1 MFDPV
6 IVLCVAVI
14 KVERVRVRVRKPKR
28 KRRKIIKRLFTL
40 TLLVII
46 AAAGYTY
53 FEYKKGLSESD
64 GDFKEDGQFEF
75 NGEGSDLDE
84 VNILVLG
91 IDSRGEDHSR
101 SDSMMVIHYNK
112 KQKQPKLISIMRD
125 SYVDIP
131 GYDKQKVNA
140 AYAYGGPELVRKTL
154 KESFDLDINYY
165 AVIDFKG
172 FAKIVDAV
180 APDGIE
186 VDVPKKMSYG
196 IGMTLQPGKQV
207 LHGERLLGYVRF
219 RHDRESDFGRV
230 RRQQEVFSKLQKE
243 AVSIGNIAQ
252 LPKLWGLVDP
262 YIETNIPNGVIL
274 SVGKD
279 FLLGSVKE
287 TKSFRLPVD
296 GSFTN
301 KDDPKYG
308 AVLDLDLEQNKE
320 ELKRF
325 LNE

>member
-1 MFDPV
+1 M

-101 SDSMMVIHYNK
+101 SDSMMVVHYNK

-154 KESFDLDINYY
+154 KDSFDLDINYY
-165 AVIDFKG
+165 AIIDFKG

-207 LHGERLLGYVRF
+207 LHGDRLLGYVRF

-262 YIETNIPNGVIL
+262 YIETNIPNGVIFSL
-274 SVGKD
+274 GKD

-287 TKSFRLPVD
+287 TKSFRLPID

-301 KDDPKYG
+301 KDDPTYG

>member
-1 MFDPV
+1 M
-6 IVLCVAVI
+6 
-14 KVERVRVRVRKPKR
+14 ERVRVRVRKPKR

-84 VNILVLG
+84 MNILVLG

-165 AVIDFKG
+165 AIVDFKG

-207 LHGERLLGYVRF
+207 LHGDRLLGYVRF

-262 YIETNIPNGVIL
+262 YIETNIPNGVIFSL
-274 SVGKD
+274 GKD

-301 KDDPKYG
+301 KDDPTYG

>member
-1 MFDPV
+1 M

-40 TLLVII
+40 MLLVII

-165 AVIDFKG
+165 AIIDFKG

-196 IGMTLQPGKQV
+196 IGMTLQPGKQI
-207 LHGERLLGYVRF
+207 LHGDRLLGYVRF

-230 RRQQEVFSKLQKE
+230 RRQQEIFSELQKE
-243 AVSIGNIAQ
+243 AMSIGNIAQ

-262 YIETNIPNGVIL
+262 YIETNIPNGVIFSL
-274 SVGKD
+274 GKD

-301 KDDPKYG
+301 KDDPTYG

>member
-1 MFDPV
+1 
-6 IVLCVAVI
+6 
-14 KVERVRVRVRKPKR
+14 VERVRVRVRKPKR

-75 NGEGSDLDE
+75 HGEGSDLDE

-101 SDSMMVIHYNK
+101 SDSMMVIHFNK

-165 AVIDFKG
+165 AIIDFKG

-207 LHGERLLGYVRF
+207 LHGDRLLGYVRF

-262 YIETNIPNGVIL
+262 YIETNIPNGVIFSL
-274 SVGKD
+274 GKD

-301 KDDPKYG
+301 KDDPTYG

>member
-1 MFDPV
+1 M
-6 IVLCVAVI
+6 
-14 KVERVRVRVRKPKR
+14 ERVRVRVRKPKR

-40 TLLVII
+40 MLLVII

-140 AYAYGGPELVRKTL
+140 AYAYGGLELVRKTL

-196 IGMTLQPGKQV
+196 IGMTLQPGKQI
-207 LHGERLLGYVRF
+207 LHGDRLLGYVRF

-230 RRQQEVFSKLQKE
+230 RRQQEVFSKLQNE

-262 YIETNIPNGVIL
+262 YIETNIPNGVIFSL
-274 SVGKD
+274 GKD
-279 FLLGSVKE
+279 FLLGSIKE
-287 TKSFRLPVD
+287 TKSFRLPIN

-308 AVLDLDLEQNKE
+308 AVLDLDLEQNKK

>member
-1 MFDPV
+1 M
-6 IVLCVAVI
+6 
-14 KVERVRVRVRKPKR
+14 ERVRVRVRKPKR

-64 GDFKEDGQFEF
+64 GDFNEDGQFEF

-101 SDSMMVIHYNK
+101 SDSMMVVHYNK

-154 KESFDLDINYY
+154 KDSFDLDINYY
-165 AVIDFKG
+165 AIIDFKG

-207 LHGERLLGYVRF
+207 LHGDRLLGYVRF

-262 YIETNIPNGVIL
+262 YIETNIPNGVIFSL
-274 SVGKD
+274 GKD

-287 TKSFRLPVD
+287 TKSFRLPID

-301 KDDPKYG
+301 KDDPTYG

>member
-1 MFDPV
+1 M
-6 IVLCVAVI
+6 
-14 KVERVRVRVRKPKR
+14 ERVRVRVRKPKR

-101 SDSMMVIHYNK
+101 SDSMMVVHYNK

-154 KESFDLDINYY
+154 KDSFDLDINYY
-165 AVIDFKG
+165 GIIDFKG

-207 LHGERLLGYVRF
+207 LHGDRLLGYVRF

-262 YIETNIPNGVIL
+262 YIETNIPNGVIFSL
-274 SVGKD
+274 GKD

-287 TKSFRLPVD
+287 TKSFRLPID

-301 KDDPKYG
+301 KDDPTYG

>member
-1 MFDPV
+1 M
-6 IVLCVAVI
+6 
-14 KVERVRVRVRKPKR
+14 ERVRVRKPKR

-101 SDSMMVIHYNK
+101 SDSMMVVHYNK

-154 KESFDLDINYY
+154 KDSFDLDINYY
-165 AVIDFKG
+165 AIIDFKG

-207 LHGERLLGYVRF
+207 LHGDRLLGYVRF

-262 YIETNIPNGVIL
+262 YIETNIPNGVIFSL
-274 SVGKD
+274 GKD

-287 TKSFRLPVD
+287 TKSFRLPID

-301 KDDPKYG
+301 KDDPTYG

>member
-1 MFDPV
+1 M
-6 IVLCVAVI
+6 
-14 KVERVRVRVRKPKR
+14 ERVRVRVRKPKR

-154 KESFDLDINYY
+154 KDSFDLDINYY

-207 LHGERLLGYVRF
+207 LHGDSLLGYVRF

-243 AVSIGNIAQ
+243 AVSMGNIAQ

-262 YIETNIPNGVIL
+262 YIETNIPNGVIF

-287 TKSFRLPVD
+287 TKSLRLPVD

>member
-1 MFDPV
+1 M
-6 IVLCVAVI
+6 
-14 KVERVRVRVRKPKR
+14 
-28 KRRKIIKRLFTL
+28 
-40 TLLVII
+40 LLVII

-75 NGEGSDLDE
+75 NGDGSDLDE

-165 AVIDFKG
+165 AIIDFKG

-196 IGMTLQPGKQV
+196 IGMTLQPGKQI
-207 LHGERLLGYVRF
+207 LHGDRLLGYVRF

-230 RRQQEVFSKLQKE
+230 RRQQEIFSELQKE
-243 AVSIGNIAQ
+243 AMSIGNIAQ

-262 YIETNIPNGVIL
+262 YIETNIPNGVIFSL
-274 SVGKD
+274 GKD

-301 KDDPKYG
+301 KDDPTYG

>member
-1 MFDPV
+1 M

-154 KESFDLDINYY
+154 KDSFDLDINYY
-165 AVIDFKG
+165 AIIDFKG

-207 LHGERLLGYVRF
+207 LHGDRLLGYVRF

-262 YIETNIPNGVIL
+262 YIETNIPNGVIFSL
-274 SVGKD
+274 GKD

-287 TKSFRLPVD
+287 TKSFRLPID

-301 KDDPKYG
+301 KDDPTYG

>member
-1 MFDPV
+1 
-6 IVLCVAVI
+6 VAVI

>member
-1 MFDPV
+1 MFHPV

>member
-1 MFDPV
+1 M
-6 IVLCVAVI
+6 
-14 KVERVRVRVRKPKR
+14 
-28 KRRKIIKRLFTL
+28 
-40 TLLVII
+40 LLVII

-101 SDSMMVIHYNK
+101 SDSMMVLHYNK

-165 AVIDFKG
+165 AIIDFKG

-196 IGMTLQPGKQV
+196 IGMTLQPGKQI
-207 LHGERLLGYVRF
+207 LHGDRLLGYVRF

-230 RRQQEVFSKLQKE
+230 RRQQEIFSELQKE
-243 AVSIGNIAQ
+243 AMSIGNIAQ

-262 YIETNIPNGVIL
+262 YIETNIPNGVIFSL
-274 SVGKD
+274 GKD

-301 KDDPKYG
+301 KDDPTYG

>member
-1 MFDPV
+1 M
-6 IVLCVAVI
+6 
-14 KVERVRVRVRKPKR
+14 ERVRVRVRKPKR

-165 AVIDFKG
+165 AIIDFKG

-207 LHGERLLGYVRF
+207 LHGDRLLGYVRF

-262 YIETNIPNGVIL
+262 YIETNIPNGVIFSL
-274 SVGKD
+274 GKD

-287 TKSFRLPVD
+287 TKSFRLPID

-301 KDDPKYG
+301 KDDPTYG

>member
-1 MFDPV
+1 V

>member
-1 MFDPV
+1 M
-6 IVLCVAVI
+6 
-14 KVERVRVRVRKPKR
+14 ERVRVRVRKPKR

-40 TLLVII
+40 MLLVII

-165 AVIDFKG
+165 AIIDFKG

-230 RRQQEVFSKLQKE
+230 RRQQEVFSKLQNE
-243 AVSIGNIAQ
+243 AMSIGNIAQ

-262 YIETNIPNGVIL
+262 YIETNIPNGVIFSL
-274 SVGKD
+274 GKD
-279 FLLGSVKE
+279 FLLGSIKE

-301 KDDPKYG
+301 KDDPTYG

>member
-1 MFDPV
+1 M
-6 IVLCVAVI
+6 
-14 KVERVRVRVRKPKR
+14 ERVRVRVRKPKR

>member
-1 MFDPV
+1 M

-14 KVERVRVRVRKPKR
+14 KVERVRVRKPKR

-101 SDSMMVIHYNK
+101 SDSMMVVHYNK

-154 KESFDLDINYY
+154 KDSFDLDINYY
-165 AVIDFKG
+165 AIIDFKG

-207 LHGERLLGYVRF
+207 LHGDRLLGYVRF

-262 YIETNIPNGVIL
+262 YIETNIPNGVIFSL
-274 SVGKD
+274 GKD

-287 TKSFRLPVD
+287 TKSFRLPID

-301 KDDPKYG
+301 KDDPTYG

>member
-1 MFDPV
+1 M
-6 IVLCVAVI
+6 
-14 KVERVRVRVRKPKR
+14 
-28 KRRKIIKRLFTL
+28 
-40 TLLVII
+40 LLVII

-154 KESFDLDINYY
+154 KESFDLDVNYY
-165 AVIDFKG
+165 AIIDFKG

-196 IGMTLQPGKQV
+196 IGMTLQPGKQI
-207 LHGERLLGYVRF
+207 LHGDRLLGYVRF

-230 RRQQEVFSKLQKE
+230 RRQQEIFSELQKE
-243 AVSIGNIAQ
+243 AMSIGNIAQ

-262 YIETNIPNGVIL
+262 YIETNIPNGVIFSL
-274 SVGKD
+274 GKD

-301 KDDPKYG
+301 KDDPTYG

>member
-1 MFDPV
+1 M
-6 IVLCVAVI
+6 AVI

>member
-1 MFDPV
+1 M

-154 KESFDLDINYY
+154 KDSFDLDINYY

-207 LHGERLLGYVRF
+207 LHGDRLLGYVRF

-243 AVSIGNIAQ
+243 AVSMGNIAQ

-262 YIETNIPNGVIL
+262 YIETNIPNGVIF

-287 TKSFRLPVD
+287 TKSLRLPVD

-320 ELKRF
+320 KLKRF

>member
-1 MFDPV
+1 M
-6 IVLCVAVI
+6 
-14 KVERVRVRVRKPKR
+14 
-28 KRRKIIKRLFTL
+28 
-40 TLLVII
+40 LLVII

-230 RRQQEVFSKLQKE
+230 RRQQEIFSELQKE
-243 AVSIGNIAQ
+243 AMSIGNIAQ

-262 YIETNIPNGVIL
+262 YIETNIPNGVIFSL
-274 SVGKD
+274 GKD

-301 KDDPKYG
+301 KDDPTYG

>member
-1 MFDPV
+1 M
-6 IVLCVAVI
+6 
-14 KVERVRVRVRKPKR
+14 
-28 KRRKIIKRLFTL
+28 
-40 TLLVII
+40 LVII

>member
-1 MFDPV
+1 M
-6 IVLCVAVI
+6 
-14 KVERVRVRVRKPKR
+14 KVERVRVRKPKR

-40 TLLVII
+40 MLLVII

-165 AVIDFKG
+165 AIIDFKG

-196 IGMTLQPGKQV
+196 IGMTLQPGKQI
-207 LHGERLLGYVRF
+207 LHGDRLLGYVRF

-230 RRQQEVFSKLQKE
+230 RRQQEIFSELQKE
-243 AVSIGNIAQ
+243 AMSIGNIAQ

-262 YIETNIPNGVIL
+262 YIETNIPNGVIFSL
-274 SVGKD
+274 GKD

-301 KDDPKYG
+301 KDDPTYG

>member
-1 MFDPV
+1 M
-6 IVLCVAVI
+6 
-14 KVERVRVRVRKPKR
+14 ERVRVRVRKPKR

-154 KESFDLDINYY
+154 KDSFDLDINYY

-207 LHGERLLGYVRF
+207 LHGDRLLGYVRF

-243 AVSIGNIAQ
+243 AVSMGNIAQ

-262 YIETNIPNGVIL
+262 YIETNIPNGVIF

-287 TKSFRLPVD
+287 TKSLRLPVD

>member
-1 MFDPV
+1 M

>member
-1 MFDPV
+1 
-6 IVLCVAVI
+6 
-14 KVERVRVRVRKPKR
+14 VERVRVRVRKPKR

-40 TLLVII
+40 MLLVII

-165 AVIDFKG
+165 AIIDFKG

-196 IGMTLQPGKQV
+196 IGMTLQPGKQI
-207 LHGERLLGYVRF
+207 LHGDRLLGYVRF

-230 RRQQEVFSKLQKE
+230 RRQQEIFSELQKE
-243 AVSIGNIAQ
+243 AMSIGNIAQ

-262 YIETNIPNGVIL
+262 YIETNIPNGVIFSL
-274 SVGKD
+274 GKD

-301 KDDPKYG
+301 KDDPTYG

>member
-1 MFDPV
+1 M
-6 IVLCVAVI
+6 
-14 KVERVRVRVRKPKR
+14 ERVRVRVRKPKR

-165 AVIDFKG
+165 AIIDFKG

-207 LHGERLLGYVRF
+207 LHGDRLLGYVRF

-262 YIETNIPNGVIL
+262 YIETNIPNGVIFSL
-274 SVGKD
+274 GKD

-301 KDDPKYG
+301 KDDPTYG

>member
-1 MFDPV
+1 M
-6 IVLCVAVI
+6 
-14 KVERVRVRVRKPKR
+14 
-28 KRRKIIKRLFTL
+28 
-40 TLLVII
+40 LLVII
-46 AAAGYTY
+46 AATGYTY

-165 AVIDFKG
+165 AIIDFKG

-196 IGMTLQPGKQV
+196 IGMTLQPGKQI
-207 LHGERLLGYVRF
+207 LHGDRLLGYVRF

-230 RRQQEVFSKLQKE
+230 RRQQEIFSELQKE
-243 AVSIGNIAQ
+243 AMSIGNIAQ

-262 YIETNIPNGVIL
+262 YIETNIPNGVIFSL
-274 SVGKD
+274 GKD

-301 KDDPKYG
+301 KDDPTYG

>member
-1 MFDPV
+1 
-6 IVLCVAVI
+6 VAVI

-40 TLLVII
+40 MLLVII

-165 AVIDFKG
+165 AIIDFKG

-196 IGMTLQPGKQV
+196 IGMTLQPGKQI
-207 LHGERLLGYVRF
+207 LHGDRLLGYVRF

-230 RRQQEVFSKLQKE
+230 RRQQEIFSELQKE
-243 AVSIGNIAQ
+243 AMSIGNIAQ

-262 YIETNIPNGVIL
+262 YIETNIPNGVIFSL
-274 SVGKD
+274 GKD

-301 KDDPKYG
+301 KDDPTYG

>member
-1 MFDPV
+1 M
-6 IVLCVAVI
+6 
-14 KVERVRVRVRKPKR
+14 ERVRVRVRKPKR

-40 TLLVII
+40 MLLVII

-154 KESFDLDINYY
+154 KESFDLDVNYY
-165 AVIDFKG
+165 AIIDFKG

-196 IGMTLQPGKQV
+196 IGMTLQPGKQI
-207 LHGERLLGYVRF
+207 LHGDRLLGYVRF

-230 RRQQEVFSKLQKE
+230 RRQQEIFSELQKE
-243 AVSIGNIAQ
+243 AMSIGNIAQ

-262 YIETNIPNGVIL
+262 YIETNIPNGVIFSL
-274 SVGKD
+274 GKD

-301 KDDPKYG
+301 KDDPTYG

>member
-1 MFDPV
+1 M
-6 IVLCVAVI
+6 
-14 KVERVRVRVRKPKR
+14 ERVRVRVRKPKR

-101 SDSMMVIHYNK
+101 SDSMMVVHYNK

-154 KESFDLDINYY
+154 KDSFDLDINYY
-165 AVIDFKG
+165 AIIDFKG

-207 LHGERLLGYVRF
+207 LHGDRLLGYVRF

-262 YIETNIPNGVIL
+262 YIETNIPNGVIFSL
-274 SVGKD
+274 GKD

-287 TKSFRLPVD
+287 TKSFRLPID

-301 KDDPKYG
+301 KDDPTYG

>member
-1 MFDPV
+1 M

-186 VDVPKKMSYG
+186 VDVPKKCH
-196 IGMTLQPGKQV
+196 T
-207 LHGERLLGYVRF
+207 
-219 RHDRESDFGRV
+219 ES
-230 RRQQEVFSKLQKE
+230 
-243 AVSIGNIAQ
+243 A
-252 LPKLWGLVDP
+252 
-262 YIETNIPNGVIL
+262 
-274 SVGKD
+274 
-279 FLLGSVKE
+279 
-287 TKSFRLPVD
+287 
-296 GSFTN
+296 
-301 KDDPKYG
+301 
-308 AVLDLDLEQNKE
+308 
-320 ELKRF
+320 
-325 LNE
+325 

>member
-1 MFDPV
+1 M
-6 IVLCVAVI
+6 
-14 KVERVRVRVRKPKR
+14 ERVRVRVRKPKR

-154 KESFDLDINYY
+154 KDSFDLDINYY
-165 AVIDFKG
+165 AIIDFKG

-207 LHGERLLGYVRF
+207 LHGDRLLGYVRF

-243 AVSIGNIAQ
+243 AVSMGNIAQ

-262 YIETNIPNGVIL
+262 YIETNIPNGVIF

-287 TKSFRLPVD
+287 TKSLRLPVD